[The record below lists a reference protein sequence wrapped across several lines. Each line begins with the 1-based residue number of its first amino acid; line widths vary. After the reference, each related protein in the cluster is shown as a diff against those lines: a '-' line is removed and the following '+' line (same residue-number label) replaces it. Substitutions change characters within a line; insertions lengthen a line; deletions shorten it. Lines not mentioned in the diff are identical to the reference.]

1 MIGRFTSFLAVV
13 GLVAITT
20 GAAQAATCN
29 AQAQAAFSPSAGCAV
44 GSTNNDK
51 ISPNVRVN
59 QDSIFGLTDWAF
71 IAKDNGLNGTDEGQ
85 TSALSLTGSLK
96 SGLFEVASSIWS
108 KYNKVM
114 LVMKGGNN
122 ASNVNQNYVAHL
134 LSAREG
140 TYRTAFF
147 EPDRNDVLKSKDIS
161 HITLYAADI
170 AAVPLPAGGLLLI
183 GALGGLAALRRRK
196 TA

>member
-13 GLVAITT
+13 GLAAITT

-29 AQAQAAFSPSAGCAV
+29 AKAQAAFSPTAECAT
-44 GSTNNDK
+44 GSTNNDQ
-51 ISPNVRVN
+51 INPNVRVN
-59 QDSIFGLTDWAF
+59 LDSMFGRTDWSF
-71 IAKDNGLNGTDEGQ
+71 IAKDNDLNGTDAGQ
-85 TSALSLTGSLK
+85 TNALTITGGLK

-114 LVMKGGNN
+114 LVMKGGNDAN
-122 ASNVNQNYVAHL
+122 NSNRNYVAHL
-134 LSAREG
+134 LSQKTG
-140 TYRTAFF
+140 SYQTAFYQTTGQKN
-147 EPDRNDVLKSKDIS
+147 PKDIS

-170 AAVPLPAGGLLLI
+170 AAVSLPAGGLLLI